1 MKINKKKINKYYCK
15 RSACQVLGCM
25 MKNPRLATSREY
37 TVNENDFVSPLHKT
51 LFMVIYNLSIQGA
64 SEIKLGDVET
74 YLANNDVVA
83 HNRVFENGDGAE
95 WIVSILE
102 DANESNYAYYHS
114 MVRKYSYLRCKMEM
128 GQDVSEILDLEE
140 INTTLLEQQRES
152 FERMTLNDII
162 KYFDSLNL
170 QSKNSFMVRSTES
183 SRKVG
188 ENARELREQMKLS
201 PDFGYTYTSRYL
213 NTVSRGARKGTFT
226 IRTQDTGTGKS
237 RDAVEM
243 MLVSTVVARWDFET
257 QAFISN
263 PFYDPNDSSL
273 YIGTELDLYRE
284 VEVMA
289 WAFVSGVPEYKI
301 KENITTKEEDERID
315 KAIEI
320 LEKSNFYMEDEPN
333 YDLNFLWNIIEKYK
347 IEHNIGIVTIDY
359 LEGTS
364 GILSE
369 YASSTKGM
377 AKREDQALLN
387 MSKEIKEMARRFDV
401 AIIGYTQTNNEARRD
416 YTIRDAGAIKGS
428 TSLANKADLGITVF
442 PPVKKEIELV
452 QPLIDKVRVGMV
464 RTDCVPNM
472 VMTIYKNRGGRYKDV
487 KIWFY
492 VDLGTMEFIDLFV
505 TNLNYEPINIDKTE
519 IHMITQADPNVVFNE
534 ETGEVVEIGEHEVKL
549 EYTQDNGMNIH
560 TVDNSDM
567 EDLFG
572 KQIGGRKHVGF

>member
-1 MKINKKKINKYYCK
+1 
-15 RSACQVLGCM
+15 M
-25 MKNPRLATSREY
+25 MKNPRLSSSREFA
-37 TVNENDFVSPLHKT
+37 VNENDFISPIHKT
-51 LFMVIYNLSIQGA
+51 LFIVIYNLNLQGVK
-64 SEIKLGDVET
+64 EVKLGDVET

-83 HNRVFENGDGAE
+83 HSRVFENGDGAE

-102 DANESNYAYYHS
+102 DANETNYAYYHS

-128 GQDVSEILDLEE
+128 GQDVSGILDLEE
-140 INTTLLEQQRES
+140 INTTILEQQREA

-162 KYFDSLNL
+162 KYFDALNL
-170 QSKNSFMVRSTES
+170 ESKNSFMVRGVES

-188 ENARELREQMKLS
+188 DNARELREQMKLS
-201 PDFGYTYTSRYL
+201 PDFGYSYSSRIL

-243 MLVSTVVARWDFET
+243 MLVSTVIARWDF
-257 QAFISN
+257 ASKSFVAN
-263 PFYDPNDSSL
+263 PFYDPNDASL

-320 LEKSNFYMEDEPN
+320 LEKSKFFMEDEPN

-369 YASSTKGM
+369 YSSSTKGM

-442 PPVKKEIELV
+442 PPTKKELELV
-452 QPLIDKVRVGMV
+452 QPLIDKIRVGMV
-464 RTDCVPNM
+464 RTNCVPNM
-472 VMTIYKNRGGRYKDV
+472 VMTVYKNRGGRFKDV

-505 TNLNYEPINIDKTE
+505 TDLNYAPVNIDKTE
-519 IHMITQADPNVVFNE
+519 IHMTSQTDSNMVFDE
-534 ETGEVVEIGEHEVKL
+534 STGEIVEIGKEEVKL
-549 EYTQDNGMNIH
+549 EYEQDGNINIK
-560 TVDNSDM
+560 TIDDKDM
-567 EDLFG
+567 EDLLG
-572 KQIGGRKHVGF
+572 KQIGGKKRVGF

>member
-1 MKINKKKINKYYCK
+1 MKISKKKIGKYYCK
-15 RSACQVLGCM
+15 RSSCQVLGCM
-25 MKNPRLATSREY
+25 MKNPRLTTSREFA
-37 TVNENDFVSPLHKT
+37 VNENDFISPMHKT
-51 LFMVIYNLSIQGA
+51 LFMVIYNLAIKGA
-64 SEIKLGDVET
+64 TEVKLSDVEI

-83 HNRVFENGDGAE
+83 HNRMFVNGDGAE
-95 WIVSILE
+95 WIASILE
-102 DANESNYAYYHS
+102 DANESNYPYYHA

-140 INTTLLEQQRES
+140 INTTILEQQKES
-152 FERMTLNDII
+152 FEHMTLNDII
-162 KYFDSLNL
+162 RYFDSLNL
-170 QSKNSFMVRSTES
+170 KSKNSFMVRSVES

-188 ENARELREQMKLS
+188 DNARELRELMKQS
-201 PDFGYTYTSRYL
+201 PDFGYSYSSRFL
-213 NTVSRGARKGTFT
+213 NTVSRGARRKTFT
-226 IRTQDTGTGKS
+226 IRTQDTGTGKT

-243 MLVSTVVARWDFET
+243 MLVSTVIARWDFEKE
-257 QAFISN
+257 AFIPN
-263 PFYDPNDSSL
+263 PYYNPNDASL
-273 YIGTELDLYRE
+273 YIGTELELYQE
-284 VEVMA
+284 VEVIA

-333 YDLNFLWNIIEKYK
+333 YDLNFLWNIIEKHK

-369 YASSTKGM
+369 YSSSTKGM

-452 QPLIDKVRVGMV
+452 QPLIDKVRKGMV

-472 VMTIYKNRGGRYKDV
+472 VMTVYKNRGGRYKDV

-505 TNLNYEPINIDKTE
+505 TNLNYEPIDIDKTE
-519 IHMITQADPNVVFNE
+519 IEPRVQSNSNLVFDGA
-534 ETGEVVEIGEHEVKL
+534 TGEIIELDEHEVKL
-549 EYTQDNGMNIH
+549 EFVEGVDTNIH
-560 TVDNSDM
+560 TVSDSDM

-572 KQIGGRKHVGF
+572 KQIGGKKHVSF

>member
-1 MKINKKKINKYYCK
+1 MKISKKKINKYYCK
-15 RSACQVLGCM
+15 RSSCQVLGCM
-25 MKNPRLATSREY
+25 MKNPRLVTSREY
-37 TVNENDFVSPLHKT
+37 SVNENDFVTPLHKT
-51 LFMVIYNLSIQGA
+51 LFMVTHNLAIQGA
-64 SEIKLGDVET
+64 KEVTLGDVET

-95 WIVSILE
+95 WIVSLLE

-140 INTTLLEQQRES
+140 ISTTLLEQQRET

-170 QSKNSFMVRSTES
+170 QSKNTFMVRGMDS

-201 PDFGYTYTSRYL
+201 PDFGYSYSSRFL

-243 MLVSTVVARWDFET
+243 MLVSTVTHRWDFET
-257 QAFISN
+257 QTFVEN
-263 PFYDPNDSSL
+263 PFYDSNDATL

-289 WAFVSGVPEYKI
+289 WAFVSGVAEYKI
-301 KENITTKEEDERID
+301 KENITSQEEDERID
-315 KAIEI
+315 RAIAI
-320 LEKSNFYMEDEPN
+320 LETSNFYMEDEPN

-369 YASSTKGM
+369 YSASTKGM

-442 PPVKKEIELV
+442 PPVKKELELV
-452 QPLIDKVRVGMV
+452 QPLIEKVRTGMV
-464 RTDCVPNM
+464 RNNCVPNM
-472 VMTIYKNRGGRYKDV
+472 VMTVYKNRGGRYKDV
-487 KIWFY
+487 KIWYY

-505 TNLNYEPINIDKTE
+505 TNLNYEPVNMDKTE
-519 IHMITQADPNVVFNE
+519 ISVLSQQSMEIDYL
-534 ETGEVVEIGEHEVKL
+534 TGEVIEKDVEL
-549 EYTQDNGMNIH
+549 EEELETGMNVH
-560 TVDNSDM
+560 TIDDNDM
-567 EDLFG
+567 DDLFG
-572 KQIGGRKHVGF
+572 KQIGGRKRIGF

>member
-1 MKINKKKINKYYCK
+1 MLGWVGIDQPMKM
-15 RSACQVLGCM
+15 RE
-25 MKNPRLATSREY
+25 TSRG
-37 TVNENDFVSPLHKT
+37 VDKKLH
-51 LFMVIYNLSIQGA
+51 
-64 SEIKLGDVET
+64 
-74 YLANNDVVA
+74 ANN
-83 HNRVFENGDGAE
+83 
-95 WIVSILE
+95 I
-102 DANESNYAYYHS
+102 
-114 MVRKYSYLRCKMEM
+114 
-128 GQDVSEILDLEE
+128 
-140 INTTLLEQQRES
+140 
-152 FERMTLNDII
+152 
-162 KYFDSLNL
+162 
-170 QSKNSFMVRSTES
+170 
-183 SRKVG
+183 
-188 ENARELREQMKLS
+188 
-201 PDFGYTYTSRYL
+201 P
-213 NTVSRGARKGTFT
+213 
-226 IRTQDTGTGKS
+226 KS

-519 IHMITQADPNVVFNE
+519 IHMITQADSNIVFNE

-549 EYTQDNGMNIH
+549 EYTQDNGMNVH
-560 TVDNSDM
+560 TVDESDM

-572 KQIGGRKHVGF
+572 KRIGGKKHVGF

>member
-1 MKINKKKINKYYCK
+1 MKINKKKINRYYCR
-15 RSACQVLGCM
+15 RSACQILGCM
-25 MKNPRLATSREY
+25 MKNPRLSSSREFA
-37 TVNENDFVSPLHKT
+37 VNENDFISPIHKT
-51 LFMVIYNLSIQGA
+51 LFIVIYNLNLQGVK
-64 SEIKLGDVET
+64 EVKLGDVET

-83 HNRVFENGDGAE
+83 HSRIFENGDGAE
-95 WIVSILE
+95 WIVSILD
-102 DANESNYAYYHS
+102 DANETNYAYYHS

-128 GQDVSEILDLEE
+128 GQDVSGILDLEE
-140 INTTLLEQQRES
+140 INTTLLEQQREA

-162 KYFDSLNL
+162 KYFDALNL
-170 QSKNSFMVRSTES
+170 ESKNSFMVRGVES

-188 ENARELREQMKLS
+188 DNARELREEMKKS
-201 PDFGYTYTSRYL
+201 PDFGYSYSSRIL

-243 MLVSTVVARWDFET
+243 MLVSTVIARWDFNSKSFV
-257 QAFISN
+257 AN
-263 PFYDPNDSSL
+263 PFYDPNDASL

-320 LEKSNFYMEDEPN
+320 LEKSKFFMEDEPN

-369 YASSTKGM
+369 YSASTKGM

-442 PPVKKEIELV
+442 PPVKKELELV
-452 QPLIDKVRVGMV
+452 QPLIDKIRVGMV

-472 VMTIYKNRGGRYKDV
+472 VMTVYKNRGGRFKDV

-505 TNLNYEPINIDKTE
+505 TNLNYEPVNIDKTE
-519 IHMITQADPNVVFNE
+519 IHMMGQADSNMVFDE
-534 ETGEVVEIGEHEVKL
+534 ATGEIVEIGKDEVKL
-549 EYTQDNGMNIH
+549 EYEQDGNINVK
-560 TVDNSDM
+560 TIDDKDM
-567 EDLFG
+567 EELLG
-572 KQIGGRKHVGF
+572 KQIGGKKRVGF